1 MTWTLDDVQ
10 TLPRDVYGVIVE
22 EMNKAASKERQ

>member
-10 TLPRDVYGVIVE
+10 TLPRDVYAVLVE
-22 EMNKAASKERQ
+22 EMNKAVAKERV